1 MEETLKEIEKA
12 LDVNEDLDPY
22 DQDRLNEL
30 NKVYAIK
37 DTLKGDD
44 IYDKRKVDKILDEEK
59 SRIKDEI
66 DNKKNKLGEYPSG
79 NSTPTSENK

>member
-30 NKVYAIK
+30 NKVDAIK

-44 IYDKRKVDKILDEEK
+44 IYDKRKVIPHLLLKINNIVYFK
-59 SRIKDEI
+59 
-66 DNKKNKLGEYPSG
+66 Y
-79 NSTPTSENK
+79 